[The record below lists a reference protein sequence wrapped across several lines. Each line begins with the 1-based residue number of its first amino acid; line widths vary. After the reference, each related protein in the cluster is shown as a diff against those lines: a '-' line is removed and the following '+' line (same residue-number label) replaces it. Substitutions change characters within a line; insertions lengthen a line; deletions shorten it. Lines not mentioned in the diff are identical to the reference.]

1 MKTHAVSRPRIAG
14 LAALVAAITTLSACS
29 SSGGSGGTS
38 SAAPNTASGGST
50 PAGSTSAA
58 ADTGAFK
65 VNLDN
70 CDDPAAAQKK
80 ITGSWK
86 IGYSLPL
93 SGPVAGVVT
102 YATDGFKARVA
113 AENAKGGIGG
123 VKLDVVYKD
132 DAFTPDRAKANVTQF
147 LQQDK
152 VDSLVTF
159 GSGSTGAMADAQNA
173 ACVPLLYP
181 SSSVAQYRD
190 ISQYPWTVQ
199 FLPSADK
206 EGVYDVKLIQS
217 KFPNGATVGIAE
229 NQTASG
235 KGESD
240 AFQKAAKGTNVK
252 IAVIAPSTDPNAAA
266 TQLKA
271 KNPDVVYIAGIT
283 NDCGPDVQALAR
295 IGFKPKLVINPSN
308 CADETGYIAAGA
320 AADKGVVPSYLK
332 NPGDP
337 KLASDPGVTEYLS
350 QVKTADKTNTIT
362 VAGWTTADLTINTLK
377 QAAAMP
383 GGLTHENVIK
393 AARNQDYAS
402 PMLINGI
409 TWNSTATELVGF
421 SGFQTTV
428 WDAATKT
435 FSADGEVIS
444 LK

>member
-1 MKTHAVSRPRIAG
+1 MKTHAVPRPRLAG

-29 SSGGSGGTS
+29 SSGGGSGSS
-38 SAAPNTASGGST
+38 SANTAGGGSSA

-58 ADTGAFK
+58 ADTGFK
-65 VNLDN
+65 VNLDD

-80 ITGSWK
+80 VTGSWK

-123 VKLDVVYKD
+123 VKLDVIYKD

-235 KGESD
+235 KGESE

-266 TQLKA
+266 TQIKA

-308 CADETGYIAAGA
+308 CADETGYIAAGP

-337 KLASDPGVTEYLS
+337 KLASDPGVTQYLS

-409 TWNSTATELVGF
+409 TWDSTPTELVGF

-428 WDAATKT
+428 WNAATKT